1 MVKTGE
7 AAAGEVRGT
16 GVRAAALAYQ
26 WRRRVATVLAIAIA
40 VFLAYHVM
48 FGANGLTVYEQK
60 RNEDHA
66 LKQRILELQ
75 QENARLKDHIQNLK
89 NDPDTIEHEART
101 ILHYTRPGEVIY
113 KLNDP
118 PAGSG
123 GN

>member
-1 MVKTGE
+1 LARTGE
-7 AAAGEVRGT
+7 AAAKEARST
-16 GVRAAALAYQ
+16 GVWVAAVVYQ
-26 WRRRVATVLAIAIA
+26 WRRRVATVLAIALA

-89 NDPDTIEHEART
+89 SDPDTIEHEART

-113 KLNDP
+113 KLNAP
-118 PAGSG
+118 SASSG